1 MELRRQLTR
10 PPDHDDEAAEPRA
23 YSSKQVGEFFD
34 VNPGRLNPH
43 LGVPCIENIG
53 MESLL
58 HDTAGVCTGDIV
70 RMLQQWLLELPMFV
84 KVMLA
89 SVSVIA
95 SQIWMVEKLSRMASI
110 EKGQESTA
118 AKIAR
123 TVVLYLKWEEL

>member
-1 MELRRQLTR
+1 MW
-10 PPDHDDEAAEPRA
+10 
-23 YSSKQVGEFFD
+23 
-34 VNPGRLNPH
+34 
-43 LGVPCIENIG
+43 
-53 MESLL
+53 
-58 HDTAGVCTGDIV
+58 
-70 RMLQQWLLELPMFV
+70 QQWLLELPMFV